1 MNRVQ
6 LKIFAV
12 LMMLLDHIAIF
23 FINPEN
29 YLYSIFRCFGRIT
42 APLMIYLLVEG
53 FIYTSSHLK
62 YGLRL
67 FLIGIASQIP
77 YALCFHNYHLNFLL
91 ELFLIFSILVFL
103 QKKKYLLILIL
114 LPLSVLFDWGI
125 VAPIIAITF
134 YCLKSQ
140 LKFQLAAYTL
150 ISLIWSSYQIFFLN
164 SELSVL
170 WWFGMFLVLPLL
182 VIYNHKQGVKN
193 FFTKWFFYIFYPL
206 HLLCIWIFIR

>member
-1 MNRVQ
+1 MNRIQ
-6 LKIFAV
+6 LKIFAI

-29 YLYSIFRCFGRIT
+29 SLYSIFRCSGRIT

-53 FIYTSSHLK
+53 FTYTSSHLK

-77 YALCFHNYHLNFLL
+77 YALCFQNYHLNFLL
-91 ELFLIFSILVFL
+91 ELFLIFSILIFL
-103 QKKKYLLILIL
+103 QKNKYLLILIL
-114 LPLSVLFDWGI
+114 LPLSILFDWGI
-125 VAPIIAITF
+125 IAPIIAITF

-140 LKFQLAAYTL
+140 LKFQLAVYTL
-150 ISLIWSSYQIFFLN
+150 ISLLWSSYQIFFLN
-164 SELSVL
+164 NGLPAL

-182 VIYNHKQGVKN
+182 VIYNHKQRVKN

-206 HLLCIWIFIR
+206 HLLCIWVFIR